1 MKEKVIKIIREICRH
16 HISLLMLITL
26 IDLALLAADEPVT
39 LCFGLLAPQRLLA
52 LGMAGQGM
60 AGEASLLV
68 CGWLTALICIGLFAV
83 CLASSYNRPGWLIC
97 AAVMTL
103 LDTALAV
110 ISLIAYSDST
120 YYLDIAAH
128 AWCVAALVA
137 AYILARRKPARKRKS
152 LSSAD
157 VDKIL
162 ELLSRNHGFDGSHN
176 IDDLDDLV
184 DPEEFE
190 EFEDFEESEEPEE
203 SENSGASE
211 EPSES
216 EKPEEIEKPAE

>member
-1 MKEKVIKIIREICRH
+1 
-16 HISLLMLITL
+16 MLITL

-83 CLASSYNRPGWLIC
+83 CLVGSYNRPGWLIC
-97 AAVMTL
+97 AAIMTL

-128 AWCVAALVA
+128 VWCVAALVA
-137 AYILARRKPARKRKS
+137 AYILARHKPARNRPS

-157 VDKIL
+157 VDRIL
-162 ELLSRNHGFDGSHN
+162 EMLSQTSRFGGPHN
-176 IDDLDDLV
+176 LDDLDDIV

-190 EFEDFEESEEPEE
+190 ELEDFEESEEPKE
-203 SENSGASE
+203 SENSGASGE
-211 EPSES
+211 SAES
-216 EKPEEIEKPAE
+216 EKPEETEKTAE